1 MNYLCISDN
10 ACENVSMDFRNV
22 SYFSAIIW
30 SFIYKV
36 NQLEVQSCTTVGLTV
51 CPFSGQFSATKH

>member
-10 ACENVSMDFRNV
+10 ACENVNMDFRNV

-36 NQLEVQSCTTVGLTV
+36 NQLEVHNMHNSRFDSMSL
-51 CPFSGQFSATKH
+51 